1 MTEKLII
8 IVGPTA
14 SGKSVLG
21 IKLAKALK
29 GEIISGDSMQV
40 YKYMDIGTAKVP
52 PDEREGVPHHLI
64 DILEP
69 FEKYSVALFQK
80 EAKRLITDINHKG
93 NVPIIVGGT
102 GLYIRSIIDPYDF
115 SDFSFDLNYRIELEE
130 IASQK
135 GGEYLYKE
143 LEKIDSVASSK
154 IHPNDLRRIIR
165 ALEVYKHTG
174 KPISY
179 YWERGRE
186 KPSQYSFL
194 YYGLNMDRNLLYQRI
209 NERVDQMMARGL
221 VDEVKKLLKMGFRE
235 STAMQALGYK
245 EIVWYLDGKI
255 SLDEAIYL
263 IKRDTRRFAKRQLT
277 WFRRDRRIKW
287 FDSGKNSL
295 EKITEEIIYEAGV
308 NNFM

>member
-1 MTEKLII
+1 MNEKLII

-14 SGKSVLG
+14 SGKSALG

-69 FEKYSVALFQK
+69 FENYSVALFQK
-80 EAKRLITDINHKG
+80 EAKRLITAINQKG
-93 NVPIIVGGT
+93 NIPIIVGGT

-115 SDFSFDLNYRIELEE
+115 SDFSFDINYRKELEE

-135 GGEYLYKE
+135 GGDYLYKE
-143 LEKIDSVASSK
+143 LYKIDPVAASK
-154 IHPNDLRRIIR
+154 VHPNDLRRMIR

-174 KPISY
+174 KPLSY
-179 YWERGRE
+179 FWERGRE
-186 KPSQYSFL
+186 KKPAYSFL
-194 YYGLNMDRNLLYQRI
+194 YYGLTLDRELLYQRI
-209 NERVDQMMARGL
+209 NERVDNMISKGL
-221 VDEVKKLLKMGFRE
+221 VDEVKNLLKMGFRE
-235 STAMQALGYK
+235 STAMQAIGYK
-245 EIVWYLDGKI
+245 EIVWYLEGKI
-255 SLDEAIYL
+255 TLDEAIYL
-263 IKRDTRRFAKRQLT
+263 IKRESRHYAKRQFT
-277 WFRRDRRIKW
+277 WFRRDPRIKW
-287 FDSGKNSL
+287 YDSGKNSL

-308 NNFM
+308 KNFL